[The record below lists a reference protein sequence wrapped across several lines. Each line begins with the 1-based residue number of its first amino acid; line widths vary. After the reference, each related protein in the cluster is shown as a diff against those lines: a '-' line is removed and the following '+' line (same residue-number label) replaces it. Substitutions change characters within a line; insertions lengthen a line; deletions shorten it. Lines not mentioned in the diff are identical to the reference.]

1 MPPLDFCCGFGG
13 GGSEF
18 LHKFDLTPSLLLVA
32 TCCCLWWLPV
42 RLIRFSFEQPVCP
55 YIIFPHVVPPA
66 GNVLHFHRRQGSKR
80 SPERP
85 FLFFFKAPFSCFS
98 HRRTLMRTQKL
109 LLQSLNAKTDSLEH
123 RKRPIESRRFGL
135 LRRKS
140 LLQYNSYE
148 DSTVPLS
155 VSSVQL
161 YYMVTTSNYHSCTN
175 HAPS

>member
-1 MPPLDFCCGFGG
+1 MKAGGVRWSYARGGVPPLDFCCGFGG

-32 TCCCLWWLPV
+32 TCCLWWLPV

-85 FLFFFKAPFSCFS
+85 FLFFFNLLAAFPIAEGVFAFNDC
-98 HRRTLMRTQKL
+98 RRSFCVLIRV
-109 LLQSLNAKTDSLEH
+109 
-123 RKRPIESRRFGL
+123 RR
-135 LRRKS
+135 
-140 LLQYNSYE
+140 
-148 DSTVPLS
+148 S
-155 VSSVQL
+155 VW
-161 YYMVTTSNYHSCTN
+161 YR
-175 HAPS
+175 